1 MSLLI
6 QGLLWFIDIFRLVL
20 FVRIVVDLFRTLNP
34 NFRPKGIFLV
44 LLEICYTLTD
54 WVIRPLSRLIKPVRI
69 GGGYL
74 DLSILAL
81 FVILAVVER
90 LLANL
95 L

>member
-6 QGLLWFIDIFRLVL
+6 QGLLWLIEIFRLVL
-20 FVRIVVDLFRTLNP
+20 FVRIIIDLIRTMNP
-34 NFRPKGIFLV
+34 NFRPKGIFLI

-81 FVILAVVER
+81 FILLALAER

>member
-1 MSLLI
+1 M
-6 QGLLWFIDIFRLVL
+6 
-20 FVRIVVDLFRTLNP
+20 NP

-44 LLEICYTLTD
+44 LIEICYTLTD

-81 FVILAVVER
+81 FIVLALAER

>member
-6 QGLLWFIDIFRLVL
+6 QGLLWFIEIFRLVL
-20 FVRIVVDLFRTLNP
+20 FVRIIIDLIRTMNP

-44 LLEICYTLTD
+44 LIEICYTLTD

-74 DLSILAL
+74 DLSILAI
-81 FVILAVVER
+81 FILLYLAER
-90 LLANL
+90 LLASL

>member
-54 WVIRPLSRLIKPVRI
+54 WVIRPLSRLIKPIRI

-81 FVILAVVER
+81 FVILAVAER

>member
-6 QGLLWFIDIFRLVL
+6 QGLLWLIEIFRLVL
-20 FVRIVVDLFRTLNP
+20 FIRIVIDLIRTMNP

-44 LLEICYTLTD
+44 LIEICYTLTD

-81 FVILAVVER
+81 FIVLALAER

>member
-1 MSLLI
+1 MSFLI
-6 QGLLWFIDIFRLVL
+6 QGLLWLIDIFRIVL
-20 FVRIVVDLFRTLNP
+20 FVRIVIDLIRTINP
-34 NFRPKGIFLV
+34 SFRPRGIVLV

-54 WVIRPLSRLIKPVRI
+54 WVIKPLSRLIKPIRI

-81 FVILAVVER
+81 FIVLALSER
-90 LLANL
+90 LLASL

>member
-6 QGLLWFIDIFRLVL
+6 QGLLWLIDIFRIVL
-20 FVRIVVDLFRTLNP
+20 FVRIVIDLIRTMNP
-34 NFRPKGIFLV
+34 SFRPRGIFLV

-54 WVIRPLSRLIKPVRI
+54 WVIKPLSRLIKPIRI

-81 FVILAVVER
+81 FIVLALAER
-90 LLANL
+90 LLASL

>member
-34 NFRPKGIFLV
+34 NFRPRGIFLV

-74 DLSILAL
+74 DLSILAI
-81 FVILAVVER
+81 FVLLYLAER
-90 LLANL
+90 LLASL

>member
-6 QGLLWFIDIFRLVL
+6 QGLLWLIDIFRIVL
-20 FVRIVVDLFRTLNP
+20 FVRIVIDLIRTINP
-34 NFRPKGIFLV
+34 SFRPRGIVLV

-54 WVIRPLSRLIKPVRI
+54 WVIKPLSRLIKPIRI

-81 FVILAVVER
+81 FLVLALSER
-90 LLANL
+90 FLASLL
-95 L
+95 

>member
-34 NFRPKGIFLV
+34 NFRPRGIFLV

-54 WVIRPLSRLIKPVRI
+54 WVIRPLSRLVKPVRI

-81 FVILAVVER
+81 FVILAVAER

>member
-1 MSLLI
+1 M
-6 QGLLWFIDIFRLVL
+6 
-20 FVRIVVDLFRTLNP
+20 NP

-44 LLEICYTLTD
+44 LIEICYTLTD

-74 DLSILAL
+74 DLSILAI
-81 FVILAVVER
+81 FVLLYLAER
-90 LLANL
+90 LLASL

>member
-6 QGLLWFIDIFRLVL
+6 QGLLWLIEIFRLVL
-20 FVRIVVDLFRTLNP
+20 FVRIIIDLIRTMNP

-81 FVILAVVER
+81 FILLALAER

>member
-6 QGLLWFIDIFRLVL
+6 QGLLWLIEIFRLVL
-20 FVRIVVDLFRTLNP
+20 FVRIIIDLIRTINP

-81 FVILAVVER
+81 FILLALAER

>member
-34 NFRPKGIFLV
+34 NFRPRGIFLV

-81 FVILAVVER
+81 FVILAVAER

>member
-34 NFRPKGIFLV
+34 NFRPRGIFLV

>member
-6 QGLLWFIDIFRLVL
+6 QGLLWFIEIFRLVL
-20 FVRIVVDLFRTLNP
+20 FVRIIIDLIRTMNP
-34 NFRPKGIFLV
+34 NFRPRGIFLV

-74 DLSILAL
+74 DLSILAI
-81 FVILAVVER
+81 FVLLYLAER
-90 LLANL
+90 LLASL

>member
-1 MSLLI
+1 MSLII
-6 QGLLWFIDIFRLVL
+6 QGLLWLIDIFRLVL
-20 FVRIVVDLFRTLNP
+20 FVRIIIDLVRTLNP

-54 WVIRPLSRLIKPVRI
+54 WVIKPLSRLIKPVRI

-81 FVILAVVER
+81 FILLAVAER

>member
-6 QGLLWFIDIFRLVL
+6 QGLLWFIEIFRLVL
-20 FVRIVVDLFRTLNP
+20 FVRIIIDLIRTMNP
-34 NFRPKGIFLV
+34 NFRPKGSVLV
-44 LLEICYTLTD
+44 LIEICYTLTD

-74 DLSILAL
+74 DLSILAI
-81 FVILAVVER
+81 FVLLYLAER
-90 LLANL
+90 LLASL

>member
-81 FVILAVVER
+81 FVILAVAER

>member
-20 FVRIVVDLFRTLNP
+20 FVRIVIDLIRTINP

-74 DLSILAL
+74 DLSILAI
-81 FVILAVVER
+81 FVLLYLAER
-90 LLANL
+90 LLASL

>member
-6 QGLLWFIDIFRLVL
+6 QGLLWLIEIFRLVL
-20 FVRIVVDLFRTLNP
+20 FVRIIIDLIRTVNP

-81 FVILAVVER
+81 FILLALAER

>member
-1 MSLLI
+1 MSLLL
-6 QGLLWFIDIFRLVL
+6 QGLLWFIEIFRLVL
-20 FVRIVVDLFRTLNP
+20 FVRIIIDLIRTMNP

-44 LLEICYTLTD
+44 LIEICYTLTD

-74 DLSILAL
+74 DLSILAI
-81 FVILAVVER
+81 FVLLYLAER
-90 LLANL
+90 LLASL

>member
-6 QGLLWFIDIFRLVL
+6 QGLLWFIEIFRLVL
-20 FVRIVVDLFRTLNP
+20 FVRIIIDLIRTMNP

-44 LLEICYTLTD
+44 LIEICYTLTD

-74 DLSILAL
+74 DLSILAI
-81 FVILAVVER
+81 FVLLYLSER
-90 LLANL
+90 LLASL

>member
-34 NFRPKGIFLV
+34 NFRPRGIFLV

-81 FVILAVVER
+81 FVLLALAER

>member
-6 QGLLWFIDIFRLVL
+6 QGLLWFIEIFRLVL
-20 FVRIVVDLFRTLNP
+20 FVRIIIDLIRTMNP
-34 NFRPKGIFLV
+34 NFIPKGIFLV
-44 LLEICYTLTD
+44 LIEICYTLTD

-74 DLSILAL
+74 DLSILAI
-81 FVILAVVER
+81 FVLLYLAER
-90 LLANL
+90 LLASL

>member
-6 QGLLWFIDIFRLVL
+6 QGLLWFIAIFRLVL
-20 FVRIVVDLFRTLNP
+20 FVRIIIDLIRTMNP

-44 LLEICYTLTD
+44 LIEICYTLTD

-74 DLSILAL
+74 DLSILAI
-81 FVILAVVER
+81 FVLLYLAER
-90 LLANL
+90 LLASL

>member
-1 MSLLI
+1 M
-6 QGLLWFIDIFRLVL
+6 
-20 FVRIVVDLFRTLNP
+20 NP

-44 LLEICYTLTD
+44 LIEICYTLTD

-74 DLSILAL
+74 DLSILAI
-81 FVILAVVER
+81 FVLLYLSER
-90 LLANL
+90 LLASL

>member
-1 MSLLI
+1 M
-6 QGLLWFIDIFRLVL
+6 
-20 FVRIVVDLFRTLNP
+20 NP

-44 LLEICYTLTD
+44 LLEVCYTLTD
-54 WVIRPLSRLIKPVRI
+54 WVIRPPARLIKPVRI

-81 FVILAVVER
+81 FILLALAER

>member
-6 QGLLWFIDIFRLVL
+6 QGLLWFIEIFRLVL
-20 FVRIVVDLFRTLNP
+20 FVRIIIDLIRTMNP

-44 LLEICYTLTD
+44 LIEICYTLTD

-74 DLSILAL
+74 DLSILAI
-81 FVILAVVER
+81 FVLLYLAER
-90 LLANL
+90 LLASL

>member
-6 QGLLWFIDIFRLVL
+6 QGLLWLIEIFRLVL
-20 FVRIVVDLFRTLNP
+20 FVRIIIDLIRTMNP

-44 LLEICYTLTD
+44 LLEVCYTLTD

-74 DLSILAL
+74 DLSILAI
-81 FVILAVVER
+81 FVLLYLAER
-90 LLANL
+90 LLASL

>member
-6 QGLLWFIDIFRLVL
+6 QGLLWLIEIFRLVL
-20 FVRIVVDLFRTLNP
+20 FVRIIIDLIRTINP
-34 NFRPKGIFLV
+34 NFRPRGISLV

-81 FVILAVVER
+81 FILLALAER

>member
-6 QGLLWFIDIFRLVL
+6 QGLLWLVEIFRLVL
-20 FVRIVVDLFRTLNP
+20 FVRIIIDLIRTMNP

-81 FVILAVVER
+81 FILLALAER